1 MNCERI
7 REQIP
12 EALAGRLDKAA
23 REALVEHLEGC
34 AGCRTEVAELNAV
47 WRGLETVKAGMDA
60 APDPEG
66 TPGAKVRF
74 QEMLAAYQA
83 GMAAV
88 QPAAR
93 PVVRSVGTAPRMAWF
108 PTQPVWRFAM
118 AAGLLLAGILCGR
131 FLPQTGA
138 GGNPE
143 MAQLRAQVEN
153 LHQLVAISMLQQQSP
168 SARMRG
174 VSYTEKIAQPDPQVL
189 DALLQAVN
197 HDANVN
203 VRLSAVDALQKFA
216 TGPEVALAMVNS
228 IPEQESPLVQIALI
242 DMLVQLNARG
252 VAPALTGISKDMQMD
267 EMVRQRADWALHK
280 METQR

>member
-1 MNCERI
+1 M
-7 REQIP
+7 
-12 EALAGRLDKAA
+12 D
-23 REALVEHLEGC
+23 
-34 AGCRTEVAELNAV
+34 
-47 WRGLETVKAGMDA
+47 DA
-60 APDPEG
+60 APDA
-66 TPGAKVRF
+66 GAKVRF

-83 GMAAV
+83 GMAAAE
-88 QPAAR
+88 QAAR
-93 PVVRSVGTAPRMAWF
+93 PVVPSVGTPPRVAWF
-108 PTQPVWRFAM
+108 PTRPVWQFAM

-131 FLPQTGA
+131 YWPQAGA

-153 LHQLVAISMLQQQSP
+153 LHQMVAISMLQQQSP

-174 VSYTEKIAQPDPQVL
+174 VTYTEKISQPDPQVL

-242 DMLVQLNARG
+242 DMLVQLDARG
-252 VAPALTGISKDMQMD
+252 AASGLARISKDMKMD
-267 EMVRQRADWALHK
+267 EMVRQRAAWALRK
-280 METQR
+280 MEVQG